1 MGLLDRVL
9 RRGLSGLW
17 HTYAGSASC
26 WVGVIHA
33 SLLIISVSSRNLT
46 VLRREVTVV
55 WETPGASNRYL
66 VPEPR
71 L

>member
-9 RRGLSGLW
+9 GEELSGLW
-17 HTYAGSASC
+17 HWYCGSASC
-26 WVGVIHA
+26 RVGVMHA
-33 SLLIISVSSRNLT
+33 SLLITSVSSRNLT

-66 VPEPR
+66 VPDPR

>member
-1 MGLLDRVL
+1 MVALVL
-9 RRGLSGLW
+9 RLGLVPGR
-17 HTYAGSASC
+17 
-26 WVGVIHA
+26 VIHA
-33 SLLIISVSSRNLT
+33 LLLIISVSSRNLT

-66 VPEPR
+66 APEPR